1 METSGP
7 ALLNRSSPTTAN
19 PDGYGYFIYLFI
31 YLIFYLF
38 IFRERGREGEK
49 HQCVVASGA
58 LPPPPPLGTWPTTQA
73 CTLTR
78 NWTGYSLVCR
88 PALNPLSYTSQ
99 GWSIISTGNRLET
112 TWNQRSGELVEQTL
126 LHLHN
131 TIPLLVQNELSVHV
145 LIRKYLQDA
154 ASSEKSKVQNTLE
167 NPTCLFKN
175 ICIHT
180 HMH

>member
-19 PDGYGYFIYLFI
+19 PDGYGYFIYLFM

-88 PALNPLSYTSQ
+88 PALNPLSHTIQAWLFYFKRRHSAMAGVVQ
-99 GWSIISTGNRLET
+99 LVGALSCNQKLPGLGMRRRQLISV
-112 TWNQRSGELVEQTL
+112 S
-126 LHLHN
+126 
-131 TIPLLVQNELSVHV
+131 LSH
-145 LIRKYLQDA
+145 
-154 ASSEKSKVQNTLE
+154 E
-167 NPTCLFKN
+167 
-175 ICIHT
+175 
-180 HMH
+180 